1 MVGRGVSVGTGDN
14 VGRGVLDSVGVVG
27 RRVLVG
33 AGVFVCV
40 AGYARFINSG
50 SALLLKEYSYGL
62 LSITRL
68 WEGGSS
74 TLKSK
79 DMGCLNWS
87 TRDTKIE
94 RNSAR
99 HVPPAVYVCPSSNFI
114 SMVAEKSGRNL
125 KVSCIFLP

>member
-1 MVGRGVSVGTGDN
+1 MVGRGVL
-14 VGRGVLDSVGVVG
+14 VGRGEEVGLGVLESVGVVG

-40 AGYARFINSG
+40 GGNAKFINTG
-50 SALLLKEYSYGL
+50 SASLLKENSYGL
-62 LSITRL
+62 PSITRL

-79 DMGCLNWS
+79 DRGCLNWS

-94 RNSAR
+94 RNSAC
-99 HVPPAVYVCPSSNFI
+99 HVPPAVYISPSSNFI
-114 SMVAEKSGRNL
+114 SIDAEKSERNL
-125 KVSCIFLP
+125 KVSCTFLP